1 MSYKKFTPILK
12 LSENTYFLFSLW
24 YFLPIELFKI
34 TAKLSIKKIAL
45 NLVVR
50 NSYKDPFWPLML
62 GRAMTGLEVLF
73 I

>member
-50 NSYKDPFWPLML
+50 NSYKDPF
-62 GRAMTGLEVLF
+62 
-73 I
+73 